1 MLAAALGGA
10 GICSVGVDK
19 RGLFGS
25 AKYGLSANDVTV
37 AAYAND
43 AHRRIKQRVA
53 TTGKPGAWV
62 RRDGEGTPVAAAAA
76 SRAIASAACCARSA
90 PDETPLL

>member
-62 RRDGEGTPVAAAAA
+62 RRDGEGVPVAAAAA
-76 SRAIASAACCARSA
+76 SRAIASAACRARSA